1 MTATT
6 STPNP
11 ADPVWSSSVP
21 TEMPQVATQGE
32 KRQSSQ
38 PASSVT
44 PRTTLLS
51 TDLPDTAPSILAQSN
66 ISSARG
72 TLQQISKDS
81 LRQVNSQ
88 SKTSKSPSTLGTRK
102 RAYGE
107 KTPPGKRPHFKNNS
121 STLGRDNGTT
131 DELEPEA
138 ESDSE
143 SVKKYSLV
151 LPASGQSK
159 RLKVCMK
166 RKRLCAKHSRHQS

>member
-1 MTATT
+1 MTATTSTT

-11 ADPVWSSSVP
+11 ADPVWSSTVP

-51 TDLPDTAPSILAQSN
+51 TNLPDTAPSILTQPN
-66 ISSARG
+66 I

-88 SKTSKSPSTLGTRK
+88 SKTSKSPSTLGPRK

-107 KTPPGKRPHFKNNS
+107 KTPPGKDRALKTAARLS
-121 STLGRDNGTT
+121 AGTT
-131 DELEPEA
+131 ELQMNWNLRL
-138 ESDSE
+138 
-143 SVKKYSLV
+143 SLI
-151 LPASGQSK
+151 QS
-159 RLKVCMK
+159 R
-166 RKRLCAKHSRHQS
+166 